1 MEAGE
6 EQPLGLLL
14 CTEGGDEQIELL
26 QLDKSGIKVAQY
38 MTELPS
44 KELLQRQLH
53 KGLEAARQ
61 RWEAGSA
68 LLS

>member
-1 MEAGE
+1 
-6 EQPLGLLL
+6 
-14 CTEGGDEQIELL
+14 
-26 QLDKSGIKVAQY
+26 

-61 RWEAGSA
+61 CDDLKVGELGNDTPSGHIAV
-68 LLS
+68 LVDQIF

>member
-1 MEAGE
+1 MKRKIA
-6 EQPLGLLL
+6 
-14 CTEGGDEQIELL
+14 
-26 QLDKSGIKVAQY
+26 SKVAQY

-61 RWEAGSA
+61 RWENC
-68 LLS
+68 LEE